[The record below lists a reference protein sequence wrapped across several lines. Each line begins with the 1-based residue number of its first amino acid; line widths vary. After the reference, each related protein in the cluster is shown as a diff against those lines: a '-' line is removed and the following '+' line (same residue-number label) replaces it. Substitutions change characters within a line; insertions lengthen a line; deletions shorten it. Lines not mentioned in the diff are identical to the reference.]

1 MKSLSRQSDR
11 AIQDLLGV
19 DSPCQMCDLLNMD
32 IDRQKQETAHREQVC
47 WFLIQVALSRE
58 SRLRTY
64 KLAAFA
70 GAIGTIMF
78 AYMSLHHGS

>member
-1 MKSLSRQSDR
+1 MKSLTRQSDR

-19 DSPCQMCDLLNMD
+19 DLPCQMCDLLHID
-32 IDRQKQETAHREQVC
+32 VDRQKQETAHREQVC

-58 SRLRTY
+58 SRLRIWR
-64 KLAAFA
+64 LAAFA

-78 AYMSLHHGS
+78 ACMSLHHG

>member
-1 MKSLSRQSDR
+1 MKSLTRQSDR

-19 DSPCQMCDLLNMD
+19 ESTCQMCDLMNVD
-32 IDRQKQETAHREQVC
+32 IDRQKQETSHREQLC

-58 SRLRTY
+58 SRLRMY

-70 GAIGTIMF
+70 GWIGTLLF
-78 AYMSLHHGS
+78 AYVSVRHHA

>member
-1 MKSLSRQSDR
+1 MKSLTRQSDR

-19 DSPCQMCDLLNMD
+19 DAPCEMCALLH
-32 IDRQKQETAHREQVC
+32 IDGERQRQETSHREQVC

-58 SRLRTY
+58 SRLRMW

-70 GAIGTIMF
+70 GLIGTVLF
-78 AYMSLHHGS
+78 AYVSLHK